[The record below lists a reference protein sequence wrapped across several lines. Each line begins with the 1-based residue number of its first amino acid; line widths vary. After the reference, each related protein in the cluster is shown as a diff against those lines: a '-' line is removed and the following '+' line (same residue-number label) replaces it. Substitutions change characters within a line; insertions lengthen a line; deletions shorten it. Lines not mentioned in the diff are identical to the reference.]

1 MQPISPRPERSAVL
15 LLWQLALAFEA
26 RLATELAS
34 MDLTTASF
42 RLIGEVMLASD
53 GLRTEELAR
62 RLKVSLSTLTA
73 TVSQMV
79 ISDLLLMSPDPAD
92 PSHQLV
98 TLSARADL
106 LPGIEV
112 LARIEDVLL
121 AGLSGEDQ
129 HAAQDLL
136 AILNQNLQPSG

>member
-1 MQPISPRPERSAVL
+1 MNPTSPRPERSAVL
-15 LLWQLALAFEA
+15 LLWQLAITFEA
-26 RLATELAS
+26 HLATELAG
-34 MDLTTASF
+34 MGLTVASF
-42 RLIGEVMLASD
+42 RLIGEVMQASD

-79 ISDLLLMSPDPAD
+79 ISDLLLLSPDPTD

-98 TLSARADL
+98 SLSASANL
-106 LPGIEV
+106 LPGIDV

-121 AGLSGEDQ
+121 EGLSSEDQ

-136 AILNQNLQPSG
+136 TILNRNLQPAG

>member
-1 MQPISPRPERSAVL
+1 MTPTSPRPERSTAL
-15 LLWQLALAFEA
+15 LLWQLAVTFED
-26 RLATELAS
+26 RLAAELAS
-34 MDLTTASF
+34 MNLTTASF
-42 RLIGEVMLASD
+42 RLIGEVMLASE

-79 ISDLLLMSPDPAD
+79 ISDLLLLSPDPAD

-112 LARIEDVLL
+112 LARIEDVLV
-121 AGLSGEDQ
+121 AGLSSGEQ

-136 AILNQNLQPSG
+136 TTLNQNLQPAG